1 MTHFDGGAKERLA
14 AGAKIA
20 TAPLIVFV
28 AWNRRG
34 GHNVSLNAYESPTEP
49 SLLAHPRGNNLLR
62 GVGHGIGL
70 AVVSILPLIIIAFVK
85 DALEPTWLG
94 GPQSNPEA
102 LISYL
107 RNDGLLLTLTLP
119 LVAFSTGVAAA
130 SPNKMYSYA
139 TTLALIVVL
148 SVPVAFLLSQFNIP
162 PPRIRSSPQPQ
173 LYLSEV
179 VMFWTPIVVAT
190 AIITFLR
197 WEPTEVTENTSDS
210 KRE

>member
-34 GHNVSLNAYESPTEP
+34 EHNVSLNAYESPTVP
-49 SLLAHPRGNNLLR
+49 TLLAHPRGNNLLR

-102 LISYL
+102 LIAYL
-107 RNDGLLLTLTLP
+107 CNDGLLLTLTLP
-119 LVAFSTGVAAA
+119 LAAFSTGIAAA
-130 SPNKMYSYA
+130 SPNKSYSYA
-139 TTLALIVVL
+139 STLPLIFAL
-148 SVPVAFLLSQFNIP
+148 SVPVAFLLSHFNLS
-162 PPRIRSSPQPQ
+162 PPRVRFSSQPQ
-173 LYLSEV
+173 LYLSEI
-179 VMFWTPIVVAT
+179 VMFWAPIVVAT

-197 WEPTEVTENTSDS
+197 WESAEVTENTSDS
-210 KRE
+210 KKE